1 MKHFIKHTIASCL
14 TLSMASAVSAE
25 LLPGYSAGSGANT
38 SQVVIDF
45 GFQGG
50 DAYLFDYSYD
60 GDATAE
66 DMLLALDAAGD
77 LTVHHQFFEFEVDG
91 ELVQSIFVDGFSFDG
106 NSAVPSFEGAAGESW
121 SYWVVD
127 DRAAGPSFYVLS
139 PTGATDR
146 ALEDGSIDGWSLNIS
161 EFNSMGL
168 DPTFVQPTIIPEP
181 TSAAVL
187 MLGGLV
193 LARRRH

>member
-1 MKHFIKHTIASCL
+1 MQHAIKHVIASCL
-14 TLSMASAVSAE
+14 TITMAAAVSAE

-38 SQVVIDF
+38 SQVIIDF

-50 DAYLFDYSYD
+50 DAYLFDYRYD

-77 LTVHHQFFEFEVDG
+77 LTVHHQFFEFGGVS
-91 ELVQSIFVDGFSFDG
+91 SIFIDGFSFDG

-121 SYWVVD
+121 SYWIVD
-127 DRAAGPSFYVLS
+127 DRVAGPSFYVSS

-146 ALEDGSIDGWSLNIS
+146 VLEDGSIDGWSLNIS

-168 DPTFVQPTIIPEP
+168 DPTFTQPTVIPEP
-181 TSAAVL
+181 ASAALL

-193 LARRRH
+193 LARRRR